1 VKTYTRRKQLSTS
14 ADNKPQTNWGREM
27 PEPQDFIAMGSHT
40 DIQILTSRV

>member
-14 ADNKPQTNWGREM
+14 ADPQTNWKREM

-40 DIQILTSRV
+40 DIQILTSGV